1 MNLKEHT
8 MQASQLLRITA
19 LSVAL
24 GATIAAT
31 GCSAT
36 PTQASAGE
44 VIDDTWITTK
54 VKAAFV
60 EDKTVSALNIKVET
74 FRGTVQ
80 LSGFANSAAEVQ
92 RAGEIARGIQGVKDV
107 KNDIRLKQSVS

>member
-1 MNLKEHT
+1 

-24 GATIAAT
+24 GATIGT
-31 GCSAT
+31 IGCSAT

-44 VIDDTWITTK
+44 VIDDAWITTK

-60 EDKTVSALNIKVET
+60 EDKIVSALNIQVET

-92 RAGEIARGIQGVKDV
+92 RAGEIASGIKGVKAV

>member
-1 MNLKEHT
+1 MHT
-8 MQASQLLRITA
+8 SQLLRITV

-24 GATIAAT
+24 GVSIAAA

-36 PTQASAGE
+36 PTRASAGE

-60 EDKTVSALNIKVET
+60 EDKTVSALNIQVET

-80 LSGFANSAAEVQ
+80 LSGFANSAAEIQ
-92 RAGEIARGIQGVKDV
+92 RAGEIARSIRGVKDV
-107 KNDIRLKQSVS
+107 KNDIRLKPSVS